1 MSNPLVSFRSSFFIT
16 GTARFNDL
24 HILCT
29 DTNTWR
35 LQPTFFPPCPRSSH
49 SSVFAAGQLFVMG
62 GYGVRWLD
70 DMHVLDVNRWEWSL
84 IDTSASLYSLPPGE
98 NLTSTVRV
106 TSIS

>member
-1 MSNPLVSFRSSFFIT
+1 
-16 GTARFNDL
+16 
-24 HILCT
+24 
-29 DTNTWR
+29 
-35 LQPTFFPPCPRSSH
+35 
-49 SSVFAAGQLFVMG
+49 MG

-106 TSIS
+106 KYIY